1 MKGYWVVAVRDV
13 IKPDAWEQVLSS
25 WGNYVEKSNGI
36 VNPISFSAPKAVYES
51 GIEKTTAVI
60 EFPSLDQAVHAR
72 TEDPDYYQGVIE
84 ADGTPVE
91 NKVIR
96 DFRII
101 EVEDGWMKPGHG
113 YWLVWVREFKDK
125 DSWLEKVM
133 PAWQEYVASGACKVH
148 HLKPPHMAMAKH
160 DVERQ
165 GEGDVDVGGDPQGTT
180 QNQPQT
186 IQIHFRT
193 IPEPVPR
200 RCLSSRK
207 RCPAPSDIGQ
217 TCSETLG

>member
-1 MKGYWVVAVRDV
+1 MKGYWVVAVQDV
-13 IKPDAWEQVLSS
+13 IKPDKWEQVLSS
-25 WGNYVEKSNGI
+25 WGNYVEKSNGV
-36 VNPISFSAPKAVYES
+36 VNPISFGPPKAVYES

-125 DSWLEKVM
+125 DSWLEQWTHN
-133 PAWQEYVASGACKVH
+133 P
-148 HLKPPHMAMAKH
+148 L
-160 DVERQ
+160 
-165 GEGDVDVGGDPQGTT
+165 VGGSSPPG
-180 QNQPQT
+180 PT
-186 IQIHFRT
+186 IYPSIILKSLIAISSTDFPAAPRT
-193 IPEPVPR
+193 S
-200 RCLSSRK
+200 LLYSSLFLALIASCK
-207 RCPAPSDIGQ
+207 EGNSHKAKGSILPSSTAI
-217 TCSETLG
+217 

>member
-1 MKGYWVVAVRDV
+1 MKGYWVDAVQDV
-13 IKPDAWEQVLSS
+13 IKPDTWEQVLSS
-25 WGNYVEKSNGI
+25 WGNYVEKSNGV
-36 VNPISFSAPKAVYES
+36 VNPISFGPPKAVYES

-60 EFPSLDQAVHAR
+60 EFPSLDLAVHAR

-125 DSWLEKVM
+125 ETWLEKVM

-148 HLKPPHMAMAKH
+148 HLKLPHMAVEDGRMLPFALCEFPSLQDAINARNSDEYNKDVLGAAGKPVEEMAIR
-160 DVERQ
+160 DFRII
-165 GEGDVDVGGDPQGTT
+165 EG
-180 QNQPQT
+180 
-186 IQIHFRT
+186 
-193 IPEPVPR
+193 
-200 RCLSSRK
+200 
-207 RCPAPSDIGQ
+207 
-217 TCSETLG
+217 

>member
-1 MKGYWVVAVRDV
+1 MKGYWVVAVQDV

-25 WGNYVEKSNGI
+25 WGNYVEKSNGV
-36 VNPISFSAPKAVYES
+36 VNPISFGPPKAVYES

-60 EFPSLDQAVHAR
+60 EFPSLDQAVYAR

-133 PAWQEYVASGACKVH
+133 PAWKEYVASGACKVH
-148 HLKPPHMAMAKH
+148 HLKPPHMAVEDGRMLPFALCEFPSLQDAIDARNSDEYNKDVLGAAGKPVEEMAIR
-160 DVERQ
+160 DFRII
-165 GEGDVDVGGDPQGTT
+165 EG
-180 QNQPQT
+180 
-186 IQIHFRT
+186 
-193 IPEPVPR
+193 
-200 RCLSSRK
+200 
-207 RCPAPSDIGQ
+207 
-217 TCSETLG
+217 

>member
-1 MKGYWVVAVRDV
+1 MKGYWVVAVQDV
-13 IKPDAWEQVLSS
+13 IKPDTWEQVLSS
-25 WGNYVEKSNGI
+25 WGNYVEKSNGV
-36 VNPISFSAPKAVYES
+36 VNPISFGPPKAVYES

-125 DSWLEKVM
+125 ESWLEKVM

-148 HLKPPHMAMAKH
+148 HLSHL
-160 DVERQ
+160 
-165 GEGDVDVGGDPQGTT
+165 
-180 QNQPQT
+180 
-186 IQIHFRT
+186 IW
-193 IPEPVPR
+193 
-200 RCLSSRK
+200 L
-207 RCPAPSDIGQ
+207 
-217 TCSETLG
+217 